1 MLHVP
6 YIIAE
11 LRNCAVM
18 IVKMS
23 LFNFCFLTCLIS
35 GCLASLEDEF
45 HTNSWVIEVPS
56 GSKHAREIAAK
67 HNFLFRGEVSWS
79 KQLKLSL

>member
-1 MLHVP
+1 
-6 YIIAE
+6 
-11 LRNCAVM
+11 M

-35 GCLASLEDEF
+35 RCLASLEDEF